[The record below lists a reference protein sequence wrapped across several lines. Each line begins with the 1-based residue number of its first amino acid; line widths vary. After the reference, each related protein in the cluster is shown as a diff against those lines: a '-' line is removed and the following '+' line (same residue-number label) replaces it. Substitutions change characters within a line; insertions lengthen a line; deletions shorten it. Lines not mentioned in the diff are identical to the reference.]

1 MLKRE
6 RTNDRT
12 GRHTSQKILAL
23 MLAAVFAGQLAK
35 AQTRYTIT
43 DLGVLPAGNYS
54 EAFGINNRG
63 QVTGSSDLAPGQNRA
78 FLYWHGRL
86 QSIGTLGGDL
96 SYGAGINE
104 HGQLV
109 GPSNVTAGGSLH
121 AFLYTAGHLQ
131 DLGTSDG
138 DASFATGINN
148 RGAVAGVIQDG
159 LNRHGF
165 IYDGQMHAIIVDDY
179 SFANGINDKNEVV
192 GFSGT
197 SLITDNGPVY
207 AFLWKNGKA
216 KHLPSLGGDISEA
229 NAINNAGHIVGYSR
243 FSDDGLDHAF
253 LYADGITKALNS
265 ASDVSSFAQAINSHD
280 QAVGV
285 CTGHGNLGAFACL
298 YEFGRTID
306 LNRFLPENSGWI
318 LNQANGIN
326 DLGQIVVIG
335 TARNGLVQHS
345 FLMTPTGGNNTSVL
359 SPK

>member
-1 MLKRE
+1 
-6 RTNDRT
+6 
-12 GRHTSQKILAL
+12 
-23 MLAAVFAGQLAK
+23 
-35 AQTRYTIT
+35 
-43 DLGVLPAGNYS
+43 
-54 EAFGINNRG
+54 
-63 QVTGSSDLAPGQNRA
+63 
-78 FLYWHGRL
+78 L

-285 CTGHGNLGAFACL
+285 CTGMVIWALSLVSTNLAGPSILTDSCLKTPVGYLTSLAVFQGASEA
-298 YEFGRTID
+298 
-306 LNRFLPENSGWI
+306 P
-318 LNQANGIN
+318 
-326 DLGQIVVIG
+326 
-335 TARNGLVQHS
+335 
-345 FLMTPTGGNNTSVL
+345 L
-359 SPK
+359 SEHTYGAL